1 MAKLTIE
8 DLGNSGELSGKRV
21 LMRVDFNVP
30 LDEKR
35 NITSDKRITA
45 SLPSI
50 KYVIE
55 KKGRLILMS
64 HLGRPKGKKAPEFS
78 LDVVAKKLSELLGKE
93 VKFAPDC
100 IGPEVKKM
108 ADSLKDGDVM
118 LLENLRF
125 YKEEEGNDP
134 GFANKL
140 AELGEVYIN
149 DAFGTAHRAHAS
161 TEGVCKYMKKCAAG
175 FLMQKELQ
183 FLGQILTN
191 PARPFLAILGGAKV
205 SDKIMV
211 IENLLNKVNSLIIGG
226 GMAYTFLKAQSKEIG
241 NSLCENDKIDTA
253 KDIIKKALDKNVA
266 IYLPIDHI
274 VAKRP
279 AGIPDFIESL
289 KKAEYKEVMRDTID
303 EGWEGVDIGPMTI
316 EKFKNVIKKSKTI
329 FWNGPMG
336 VFEVEQFSKGT
347 LEIGKAMAES
357 GAVTVVGGGD
367 SASALKKLKLTDK
380 MTHVSTGGGASME
393 FMEGRE
399 LPGVAALTNK

>member
-8 DLGNSGELSGKRV
+8 DISGELKGKKV

-30 LDEKR
+30 LDANR
-35 NITSDKRITA
+35 VITSDKRISA

-50 KYVIE
+50 KFVIE
-55 KKGRLILMS
+55 KGGKLILMS
-64 HLGRPKGKKAPEFS
+64 HLGRPKGKKTPEFS
-78 LDVVAKKLSELLGKE
+78 LDVVAVKLSELLGKP
-93 VKFAPDC
+93 VKFAHDC
-100 IGPEVKKM
+100 IGDEVKKM
-108 ADSLKDGDVM
+108 ADSLNDGDVM

-134 GFANKL
+134 EFSKKL
-140 AELGEVYIN
+140 ASLGEIYIN

-161 TEGVCKYMKKCAAG
+161 TAGVCKYIKKCAAG
-175 FLMQKELQ
+175 FLMEKELK
-183 FLGQILTN
+183 FLGKLLSK
-191 PARPFLAILGGAKV
+191 PEKPFIAILGGAKV

-211 IENLLNKVNSLIIGG
+211 IENLLNIVDGIIIGG
-226 GMAYTFLKAQSKEIG
+226 GMAYTFLKAKGRQIG
-241 NSLCENDKIDTA
+241 DSLCENDKVNTA
-253 KDIIKKALDKNVA
+253 KEILKKALDKNVS

-274 VAKRP
+274 VAKLP
-279 AGIPDFIESL
+279 QGDGDFMEKL
-289 KKAEYKEVMRDTID
+289 KKAEYKEVLVDDID
-303 EGWEGVDIGPMTI
+303 DGWEGVDIGKNTI
-316 EKFKNVIKKSKTI
+316 EKFSNVIAKSKTI

-336 VFEVEQFSKGT
+336 VFEVDQFSKGT
-347 LEIGKAMAES
+347 LGIAQAMAAS

-393 FMEGRE
+393 FMEGIE